1 MKKLTK
7 RSQMLVYA
15 IGGMGVN
22 MLNLMMGS
30 YLLSAIIASGFGE
43 EAIKN
48 QTFSGPLGLSLDL
61 VIAGAWAVL
70 TVIAKVIDGVIDI
83 PEVQIRPQASRAHH
97 RSRSDGHR
105 ICSFHACDA

>member
-7 RSQMLVYA
+7 KSQMLVYA

-43 EAIKN
+43 AAVKN
-48 QTFSGPLGLSLDL
+48 QTFSGPLGLKLDL
-61 VIAGAWAVL
+61 VIVSAWMVL
-70 TVIAKVIDGVIDI
+70 GIIAKVID
-83 PEVQIRPQASRAHH
+83 
-97 RSRSDGHR
+97 
-105 ICSFHACDA
+105 